1 MSLSEDLNERL
12 VVLLE
17 AERAGVVVAK
27 NLLAQSGSEAEA
39 ELFKAVLQGEK
50 EGCRTLGRAIRH
62 LGFTGSGNVGA
73 FVQKVMDLPGK
84 RERLELLVRGQ
95 EWVVRKIDEIPLTLL
110 AQEDRENLQQV
121 RQDHTVNINRCRKFL
136 EGEGKKGLT
145 PNV

>member
-27 NLLAQSGSEAEA
+27 NLLAQSGSEAET
-39 ELFKAVLQGEK
+39 ELFEAVLQGEK
-50 EGCRTLGRAIRH
+50 EGCRTLGKAIRH

-73 FVQKVMDLPGK
+73 FVRKVMDLPGK

-95 EWVVRKIDEIPLTLL
+95 EWVVRKIDEIPLTGLPL
-110 AQEDRENLQQV
+110 PDREDLEQV
-121 RQDHTVNINRCRKFL
+121 REDHLVNIRRCKEFL
-136 EGEGKKGLT
+136 EGEGKEK
-145 PNV
+145 V